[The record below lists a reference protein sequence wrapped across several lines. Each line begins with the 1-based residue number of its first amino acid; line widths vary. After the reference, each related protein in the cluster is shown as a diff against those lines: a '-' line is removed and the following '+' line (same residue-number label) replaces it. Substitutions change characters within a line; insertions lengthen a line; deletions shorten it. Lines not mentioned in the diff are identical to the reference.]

1 MTADAN
7 IAKIQEEFE
16 SQIKTAKEEVESLA
30 GRAKGTMTKAEE
42 DAYATLSPKMQA
54 IEQKLQDLKKA
65 TGTQH
70 KQTKAD
76 LDRLIADFKK
86 SIKAIKAIA

>member
-16 SQIKTAKEEVESLA
+16 SQIKTARAEVESLA
-30 GRAKGTMTKAEE
+30 GRAKGTMTKVQV
-42 DAYATLSPKMQA
+42 DAYETLSPKLNA

-70 KQTKAD
+70 KQTEAD
-76 LDRLIADFKK
+76 LGRLIADFTK
-86 SIKAIKAIA
+86 SIKAIKAAA